1 MYNKNREDVTN
12 MKETE
17 KRKET
22 FNKPDDS
29 KKKKQKWFIII
40 ICFVLIAGVAEFGY
54 LSSQSKKKEEAQ
66 KTAFDNVAVEVKDD
80 YAETIPLT
88 SEEKILKTEDLVEIL
103 KDGKA
108 DKNTKIIKVSKDTID
123 TSKEGG
129 YIITYTI
136 ETIDSLG
143 NKATKDYK
151 KTFTVTNTDEV
162 APVIKLNKDTVEI
175 TEGDAYDPS
184 ENIKSVKDGFDGNI
198 TKADKKPDEA
208 GTAYYLID
216 FSKLDTSK
224 AGEYKVK
231 VTAADKAGNE
241 ATKEFTVKVKAKK
254 EDNSSSNNSNSG
266 NSSSTSGKSNS
277 TSGSKN
283 NTGGSSKNNG
293 VSNSNKGNTSSGNN
307 SGTSGSSSNNK
318 PQQNCKTI
326 HHDATGHNETVWV
339 QDTAAWDET
348 VIDQPAWDESYVVCT
363 CGAKFSSN
371 SEWLVHMNEYLNT
384 QEENNHKNSHVES
397 IHHDAITHNVHHDAT
412 GHNET
417 KWVQDTAAWDET
429 VCK

>member
-1 MYNKNREDVTN
+1 

-22 FNKPDDS
+22 SNKPDDS

-108 DKNTKIIKVSKDTID
+108 DKNTKITKVSKDTID

-129 YIITYTI
+129 YVITYTI

-184 ENIKSVKDGFDGNI
+184 GNIKSVKDDFDGNI
-198 TKADKKPDEA
+198 TKADKKPDED

-254 EDNSSSNNSNSG
+254 EDKSSSNGSTNSNSG
-266 NSSSTSGKSNS
+266 SGKNNS

-283 NTGGSSKNNG
+283 NTGSSSKNNG
-293 VSNSNKGNTSSGNN
+293 TSNSNKGNTPSGSNN

-318 PQQNCKTI
+318 PQQNCT
-326 HHDATGHNETVWV
+326 TVWV
-339 QDTAAWDET
+339 QDSAAWDET
-348 VIDQPAWDESYVVCT
+348 VVDQAAWDETVTTRVGDIVVCNG
-363 CGAKFSSN
+363 CGQEFN
-371 SEWLVHMNEYLNT
+371 SYEEWDKHAGSFAS
-384 QEENNHKNSHVES
+384 QGDWSHGGYHVDGRYS
-397 IHHDAITHNVHHDAT
+397 TSVVHHDAITHVVHHEAT
-412 GHNET
+412 GHYE
-417 KWVQDTAAWDET
+417 QR
-429 VCK
+429 CS

>member
-1 MYNKNREDVTN
+1 

-22 FNKPDDS
+22 SNKPDDS

-88 SEEKILKTEDLVEIL
+88 SEEKILKTKDLVEIL

-108 DKNTKIIKVSKDTID
+108 DKNTKITKVSKDTID

-184 ENIKSVKDGFDGNI
+184 GNIKSVKDDFDGNI

-216 FSKLDTSK
+216 SSKLDTSK

-254 EDNSSSNNSNSG
+254 EDKSSSSGSTNSNSE
-266 NSSSTSGKSNS
+266 SGKNNS

-283 NTGGSSKNNG
+283 NTGSSSKNNG

-318 PQQNCKTI
+318 PQQNCT
-326 HHDATGHNETVWV
+326 TVWV
-339 QDTAAWDET
+339 QDSAAWDET
-348 VIDQPAWDESYVVCT
+348 VVDQAAWDETVNTRVGDIVVCNG
-363 CGAKFSSN
+363 CGQEFN
-371 SEWLVHMNEYLNT
+371 SYEEWDKHAGSFAS
-384 QEENNHKNSHVES
+384 QGDWSHGGYHVDGRYS
-397 IHHDAITHNVHHDAT
+397 TSVVHHDAITHVVHHEAT
-412 GHNET
+412 GHYE
-417 KWVQDTAAWDET
+417 QR
-429 VCK
+429 CS

>member
-1 MYNKNREDVTN
+1 

-22 FNKPDDS
+22 SNKPDDS

-40 ICFVLIAGVAEFGY
+40 ICFVLIAGVAKFGY
-54 LSSQSKKKEEAQ
+54 LSSQSKKKEKAQ

-108 DKNTKIIKVSKDTID
+108 DKNTKITKVSKDTID

-175 TEGDAYDPS
+175 TEGDAYDPR

-254 EDNSSSNNSNSG
+254 EDNSSSNNNNSG

>member
-22 FNKPDDS
+22 SNKPDDS

-88 SEEKILKTEDLVEIL
+88 SEEKILKTKDRVEIL

-108 DKNTKIIKVSKDTID
+108 DKNTKITKVSKDTID

-184 ENIKSVKDGFDGNI
+184 GNIKSVKDDFDGNI

-254 EDNSSSNNSNSG
+254 EDKSSSNGSTNSNSG
-266 NSSSTSGKSNS
+266 SGKNNS

-283 NTGGSSKNNG
+283 NTGSSSKNNG
-293 VSNSNKGNTSSGNN
+293 TSNSNKGNTPSGSNN

-318 PQQNCKTI
+318 PQQNCT
-326 HHDATGHNETVWV
+326 TVWV
-339 QDTAAWDET
+339 QDSAAWDET
-348 VIDQPAWDESYVVCT
+348 VVDQAAWDETVTTRVGDIDVCNGCGQEFNSYEEWDKHAGSFASQGDWSHGGYHVDGRYSTSVV
-363 CGAKFSSN
+363 
-371 SEWLVHMNEYLNT
+371 
-384 QEENNHKNSHVES
+384 
-397 IHHDAITHNVHHDAT
+397 HHDAITHVVHHEAT
-412 GHNET
+412 GHYE
-417 KWVQDTAAWDET
+417 QR
-429 VCK
+429 CS

>member
-22 FNKPDDS
+22 SNKPDDS

-88 SEEKILKTEDLVEIL
+88 SEEKILKTKDLVEIL

-108 DKNTKIIKVSKDTID
+108 DKNTKITKVNKDTID

-129 YIITYTI
+129 YVITYTI

-151 KTFTVTNTDEV
+151 RTFTVTNTDEV

-184 ENIKSVKDGFDGNI
+184 ENIKSVKDDFDGNI

-241 ATKEFTVKVKAKK
+241 AAKEFTVKVKAKK
-254 EDNSSSNNSNSG
+254 EDNSSSNNNNSG
-266 NSSSTSGKSNS
+266 NSSSTSGKSNPK
-277 TSGSKN
+277 SGGKN
-283 NTGGSSKNNG
+283 NTGSSSKNNG

-318 PQQNCKTI
+318 PQQNCT
-326 HHDATGHNETVWV
+326 TVWV
-339 QDTAAWDET
+339 QDSAAWDET
-348 VIDQPAWDESYVVCT
+348 VVDQAAWDEPVSVKTTQYICHCGQIFNSYDEWVYHSGQMEAIGDQGPEGKGHGYT
-363 CGAKFSSN
+363 PKDTYTN
-371 SEWLVHMNEYLNT
+371 ST
-384 QEENNHKNSHVES
+384 
-397 IHHDAITHNVHHDAT
+397 IHHDAITHVVHHEAT
-412 GHNET
+412 GHNE
-417 KWVQDTAAWDET
+417 QR
-429 VCK
+429 CS

>member
-22 FNKPDDS
+22 SNKPDDS

-108 DKNTKIIKVSKDTID
+108 DKNTKITKVSKDTID

-184 ENIKSVKDGFDGNI
+184 GNIKSVKDDFDGNI

-216 FSKLDTSK
+216 SSKLDTSK

-254 EDNSSSNNSNSG
+254 EDKSSSSGSTNSNSG
-266 NSSSTSGKSNS
+266 SGKNNS

-283 NTGGSSKNNG
+283 NTGSSSKNNG
-293 VSNSNKGNTSSGNN
+293 TSNSNNGNISSGNN
-307 SGTSGSSSNNK
+307 NSGSSSNNK

-339 QDTAAWDET
+339 QDTAAWDEQVPIST
-348 VIDQPAWDESYVVCT
+348 IYVCNGCGQEFPSKDAWWNHAMTYLGQDDDSH
-363 CGAKFSSN
+363 GSN
-371 SEWLVHMNEYLNT
+371 HTYIQYT
-384 QEENNHKNSHVES
+384 
-397 IHHDAITHNVHHDAT
+397 TVHHDAT

-429 VCK
+429 VCN